1 MKKKKKIL
9 VLLLLIILLIS
20 LCIFIKNKILLNA
33 NEKEILSVLKD
44 VDYSLRNPEDNEDN
58 ENTFNVVPTEPTS
71 LKELITTIYEAK
83 KYSLDDGTIGYL
95 FKASLISDSE
105 TILVVCNGKLTSMTI
120 DNKLLEN
127 NNDESKDGLSYDLT
141 NYFLQSF
148 NNIITEKWDN
158 STSIKDVNFS
168 KILKKI

>member
-1 MKKKKKIL
+1 MKKKI
-9 VLLLLIILLIS
+9 LIILLIVILVIIS
-20 LCIFIKNKILLNA
+20 AIIANNILLNK

-44 VDYSLRNPEDNEDN
+44 VDYSLRNPKDDEDT
-58 ENTFNVVPTEPTS
+58 ENTFNIVPTEPTS
-71 LKELITTIYEAK
+71 LKEFITTIYEVK

-95 FKASLISDSE
+95 IKASLINDSE
-105 TILVVCNGKLTSMTI
+105 TILVVSNGELTSMTI

-158 STSIKDVNFS
+158 STSINDVNFT
-168 KILKKI
+168 KILNKI